1 MIELLRELVENQ
13 KHNNKTMIEATKEI
27 WEIWEIFKNN
37 FFTEHLWWLLQ
48 NLVFTRQISVFSV

>member
-27 WEIWEIFKNN
+27 WEIFKN
-37 FFTEHLWWLLQ
+37 FFTEHVWWLLQ
-48 NLVFTRQISVFSV
+48 DLVFTRQISVFSV

>member
-27 WEIWEIFKNN
+27 WEIFKNN
-37 FFTEHLWWLLQ
+37 FFTEHVWWLLQ
-48 NLVFTRQISVFSV
+48 DLVFTRQISVFSV